1 MRNFVKLVKLYLF
14 SSFTV
19 LCFGEYF
26 IIHTFTKIRKKYV
39 KFRESVQNRVFFNVI
54 CLMNEGRNQVLEVSN
69 VKVAKQTG
77 RLINMALLTKMGKTS
92 LSFSG
97 RSFLLPVSENM
108 SMRSVDSWAQSL
120 QTPMLEG
127 GMGGVITATN
137 GGAGGVFTDG
147 TPGDAAILTPFRVD

>member
-14 SSFTV
+14 SSFTI
-19 LCFGEYF
+19 LCFDEYF
-26 IIHTFTKIRKKYV
+26 ILFQNPKKIRLIARKCPKPRI
-39 KFRESVQNRVFFNVI
+39 FR
-54 CLMNEGRNQVLEVSN
+54 CHLLKMNEGRNQVLEVSN